1 MRQSDPDY
9 GTFASVLQAAYD
21 QAASGKGKERH
32 ARGKPFHK
40 QPIMEISRMVGTGFT
55 TGQAIKK
62 LQEANAMAARGELE
76 AAQREALG
84 AINYTAAFYLLLS
97 EQESAPKE
105 NTVNNT
111 PDRQGVYAA

>member
-9 GTFASVLQAAYD
+9 GPLATVLKAAYD

-40 QPIMEISRMVGTGFT
+40 QPIMEISRMVGTGYT
-55 TGQAIKK
+55 TGQAMKK

-84 AINYTAAFYLLLS
+84 AINYAAAFYLVLK
-97 EQESAPKE
+97 EQQYAREDLITENSA
-105 NTVNNT
+105 
-111 PDRQGVYAA
+111 